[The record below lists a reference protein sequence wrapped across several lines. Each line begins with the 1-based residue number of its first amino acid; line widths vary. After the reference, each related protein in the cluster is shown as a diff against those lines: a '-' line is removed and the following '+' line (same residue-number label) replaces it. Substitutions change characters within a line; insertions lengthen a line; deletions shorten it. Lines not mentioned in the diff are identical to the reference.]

1 VRTFTFITT
10 TWWFTIAASG
20 VALFFGDETIFIA
33 TASSV
38 VELTA
43 TTFVL
48 VEMEVDDVVVAF
60 TAIVGETANVGSILK
75 SERVEQEKSTETTK
89 ALQLVIQCR
98 LVVDVC
104 ESPLSD
110 LLCDLHHR
118 FGMHFHKNVCRQ
130 SYFCCRSTR

>member
-1 VRTFTFITT
+1 VRTFTFIAM
-10 TWWFTIAASG
+10 TWWLRSVASSL
-20 VALFFGDETIFIA
+20 ALFFGDETIFVA

-43 TTFVL
+43 TTFLL
-48 VEMEVDDVVVAF
+48 VEVEVDDVVVAF
-60 TAIVGETANVGSILK
+60 TTIVGETANIGSILE

-89 ALQLVIQCR
+89 ALQLAIQCR
-98 LVVDVC
+98 LVVDVF
-104 ESPLSD
+104 ESPLLD

-118 FGMHFHKNVCRQ
+118 VGMHFRKNVCRQ